1 MARITVF
8 VLICAALTA
17 GGAEAR
23 RRGADGDPASEAF
36 ALGTQLYS
44 QMDYQGAI
52 EAFQRAYTLKPHH
65 IVMCNIARCYSGLND
80 MVKAADAYR
89 QCLREGG
96 GESKLAAKIAD
107 SLAKVEAR
115 ITALSVTSVGQGGT
129 VHVDG
134 QAVGQT
140 PRIVPLNPGRH
151 VIEVRRYG
159 AVTAT
164 ATVEARGGQSSI
176 ELNPVEIP
184 TRVAV
189 QPSPEPAR
197 PASKAPATRRS
208 RLGSSWF
215 WVGAGTTAAVA
226 AAATVMSVLTLRA
239 SNDFD
244 EGPTWDGYDRVI
256 DYRLVTNVLWGAT
269 AALGATTTV
278 LFFFTDF
285 GGSKRDRGDDA
296 ATLGIGITGSF

>member
-1 MARITVF
+1 MTRVTVV
-8 VLICAALTA
+8 VLLCVALL
-17 GGAEAR
+17 GGEAEAR
-23 RRGADGDPASEAF
+23 RKSEGADPASEAF
-36 ALGTQLYS
+36 ALGTRLYS
-44 QMDYQGAI
+44 QMDYQAAM
-52 EAFQRAYTLKPHH
+52 EAFRRAYKLKPHH
-65 IVMCNIARCYSGLND
+65 IVLCNIARCYSGLND

-115 ITALSVTSVGQGGT
+115 ITALSVTSVGKGGT

-159 AVTAT
+159 AMTAT

-184 TRVAV
+184 TKPVAR
-189 QPSPEPAR
+189 PEPER
-197 PASKAPATRRS
+197 PVSKAPAPGRS
-208 RLGSSWF
+208 RLSSSWF
-215 WVGAGTTAAVA
+215 WVGAGATVAVA
-226 AAATVMSVLTLRA
+226 AAATAMGVLTLRA
-239 SNDFD
+239 NSDFD
-244 EGPTWDGYDRVI
+244 EGPTWDGYDKVI

-285 GGSKRDRGDDA
+285 GGSRRDGGDDA